1 MLYTFSNVQVKSN
14 DWKVASIKGADGVVA
29 NEVSI
34 NRTNKKGETFPRF
47 DEIADG
53 AQLEGNLWTAPTGK
67 NYLFAPKA
75 PTERKGGGNS
85 QAIAQA
91 QERKTESIKTAMDSK
106 EYAIKVSGTA
116 RDATL
121 ITVELMKERKL
132 DDWYTIWTEVRE
144 KLWNMHDRKR
154 DNTIF

>member
-1 MLYTFSNVQVKSN
+1 MLYTFASVVVKSN

-34 NRTNKKGETFPRF
+34 NRVNKKGETFPRF

-53 AQLEGNLWTAPTGK
+53 AQLEGNLWTSDSGK

-75 PTERKGGGNS
+75 PTERRGGGNS
-85 QAIAQA
+85 KAITEAQD
-91 QERKTESIKTAMDSK
+91 RKKGDIREAMDSK

-144 KLWNMHDRKR
+144 KLWAMYDRER
-154 DNTIF
+154 TNDIF